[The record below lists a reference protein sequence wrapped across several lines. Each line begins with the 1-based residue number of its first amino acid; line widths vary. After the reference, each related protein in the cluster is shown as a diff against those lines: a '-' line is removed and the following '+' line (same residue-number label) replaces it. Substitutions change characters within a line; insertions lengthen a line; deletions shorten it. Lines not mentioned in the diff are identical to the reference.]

1 MRAVVISIVI
11 PVFESAAIIGTTID
25 RVMATCEREG
35 WDYEVVAVDD
45 ASRDDTL
52 RHLQVLSRRYPRL
65 RVLTTPLNGGQH
77 RALLRGLKASTGA
90 IAVCMDD
97 DLQHRPESI
106 PALVRAVQTGHDAV
120 FARFDHPQH
129 APWRRVGSAVVRAI
143 DRVVFG
149 APRWLHVTSF
159 RAIHR
164 TVVDRV
170 CAYGGSAPY
179 VRGQIL
185 LASRS
190 PTNVDVEHLPRGAAS
205 SYSPVMLVGVVVR
218 VLLEW
223 SVIPAVT
230 AVCAG
235 ALVLSVSA
243 ALLLAGNPNARV
255 LAPLG
260 LAYGVALTGLGL
272 FALRRTQERRVAQSE
287 TCGERA
293 DAVRRGV

>member
-1 MRAVVISIVI
+1 MISIVI

-35 WDYEVVAVDD
+35 WHYEVVAVDD

-52 RHLQVLSRRYPRL
+52 RRLQALSTRYPRL
-65 RVLTTPLNGGQH
+65 RVVTTPLNGGQH
-77 RALLRGLKASTGA
+77 RALLRGLQASTGA

-97 DLQHRPESI
+97 DLQHPPESM
-106 PALVRAVQTGHDAV
+106 PALVRAVQAGHDAV
-120 FARFDHPQH
+120 FARFHTPRH
-129 APWRRVGSAVVRAI
+129 APWRRVGSGVVRAI

-159 RAIHR
+159 RAIDR

-170 CAYGGSAPY
+170 CAYRGSTPY

-190 PTNVDVEHLPRGAAS
+190 PANVDVEHLPRGAAS
-205 SYSPVMLVGVVVR
+205 SYSLVMLVGVVVR

-223 SVIPAVT
+223 SVIPALT
-230 AVCAG
+230 AVCTG
-235 ALVLSVSA
+235 ALVMSLSA
-243 ALLLAGNPNARV
+243 ALLMGGSPNARM
-255 LAPLG
+255 LASLG
-260 LAYGVALTGLGL
+260 LVYGAALAGLGL
-272 FALRRTQERRVAQSE
+272 VALRRTQERRVAQAE
-287 TCGERA
+287 AGREGA
-293 DAVRRGV
+293 DAVRRRV